1 MTSFNGRT
9 GAVQGVSAAVAG
21 TGISV
26 SGATGAVTIT
36 NTGVQSFNGA
46 TGAVGGVCAAQ
57 ANTFTA
63 LQTFSSG
70 LTATGI
76 TTGTITNNSSISVT
90 SKGGTVTLRGIT
102 SGTALVSNSITL
114 SPLTTT
120 NLSLNSA
127 TGIVDVNKGWEG
139 FQGAHSSGLKFVN
152 YDESFY
158 YSNTLMGNASADRT
172 IYLPDASGTLAL
184 TSQLMGAVNGS
195 TAATNAVTS
204 FNGLTGAVGG
214 VSAAVA
220 GTGISVSG
228 ATGAVTITN
237 IGVQSFNG
245 NTGAVTGASLGA
257 NTFTALNTFNAGISA
272 AGGVTL
278 AGTLQGTTA
287 SFTGLVSST
296 VGFSGSATNLVG
308 NANGLTAGTASR
320 VQIAEGAGTSYYLAL
335 VGGTGNTGIFVDT
348 SVPRWIYN
356 ASTGSLF
363 STTGYL
369 EAANLYAT
377 TAIYSNTWEGFDG
390 EVPLNI
396 RAPYDDGTYQ
406 PMYIGDT
413 NGSGDGTLITVD
425 DAASKIEF
433 SAANIDAY
441 GSLNVKSSGYLTFYD
456 ADASNYVAFRGP
468 TALAAN
474 TLWTLPSADGS
485 ANQVLTT
492 NGSGTLSWSTPSGG
506 SSVTSFN
513 GLTGAVTGVSRVNG
527 FTGGITF
534 AASTGIT
541 FTASAGTITLSTTGG
556 GGSKTYAVYTPLDNQ
571 PPAANFA
578 TIDTR
583 NSIMVLDFDAATDE
597 SAVFVGVIPEAASL
611 GSGLKIRINWMATSA
626 TSGTCRWG
634 VQIERMNTDEDS
646 DSFDTAATAGS
657 TTNGTS
663 GIITTTEITITTID
677 SVAAGD
683 PFRLK
688 VFRDADGTSGTDD
701 MTGDAELVS
710 VEVRSAS

>member
-1 MTSFNGRT
+1 MTNVIDAAGNIT
-9 GAVQGVSAAVAG
+9 AVAG
-21 TGISV
+21 T
-26 SGATGAVTIT
+26 
-36 NTGVQSFNGA
+36 
-46 TGAVGGVCAAQ
+46 
-57 ANTFTA
+57 
-63 LQTFSSG
+63 
-70 LTATGI
+70 
-76 TTGTITNNSSISVT
+76 
-90 SKGGTVTLRGIT
+90 
-102 SGTALVSNSITL
+102 
-114 SPLTTT
+114 
-120 NLSLNSA
+120 
-127 TGIVDVNKGWEG
+127 
-139 FQGAHSSGLKFVN
+139 
-152 YDESFY
+152 
-158 YSNTLMGNASADRT
+158 
-172 IYLPDASGTLAL
+172 
-184 TSQLMGAVNGS
+184 
-195 TAATNAVTS
+195 
-204 FNGLTGAVGG
+204 
-214 VSAAVA
+214 
-220 GTGISVSG
+220 
-228 ATGAVTITN
+228 
-237 IGVQSFNG
+237 
-245 NTGAVTGASLGA
+245 
-257 NTFTALNTFNAGISA
+257 
-272 AGGVTL
+272 
-278 AGTLQGTTA
+278 
-287 SFTGLVSST
+287 FTGLVSST

-320 VQIAEGAGTSYYLAL
+320 VRIAEGAGSSYYLAL
-335 VGGTGNTGIFVDT
+335 AGGTGNTGIFVDT
-348 SVPRWIYN
+348 SIPRWNYN
-356 ASTGSLF
+356 ASTGALTT
-363 STTGYL
+363 TTGYV
-369 EAANLYAT
+369 EAATLYAT
-377 TAIYSNTWEGFDG
+377 TAMYANTWEGFDG
-390 EVPLNI
+390 TAPLNI
-396 RAPYDDGTYQ
+396 VAPFFDGTNQ

-413 NGSGDGTLITVD
+413 NGSQNGTLITID
-425 DAASKIEF
+425 DNSALIELV
-433 SAANIDAY
+433 ANNIDYY
-441 GSLNVKSSGYLTFYD
+441 GNLNVKNSNYLTFYD
-456 ADASNYVAFRGP
+456 EDGSNYVAFRGP

-474 TLWTLPSADGS
+474 TAWTLPSADGS

-506 SSVTSFN
+506 GSSVTSFN

-527 FTGGITF
+527 LTGGLTF
-534 AASTGIT
+534 AAGTGIT

-597 SAVFVGVIPEAASL
+597 SAVFVGVMPEAASL

-683 PFRLK
+683 PFRIK